1 MNRKSL
7 RRVLVF
13 PYRYR
18 SANVLLTLFLVLS
31 LGSGTIAQVQAQ
43 GGSELQRAEVGTV
56 KFIVPEGF
64 QLEQT
69 ESRRLAFMRSR
80 SNPLGLFVTIAERQ
94 LNDQYLTDLSDNLVT
109 QLHPGADG
117 FKWKLLGTLEPSLSR
132 FQANRGVIKGLKG
145 TTFVQVDYVVVKV
158 QDQDIVIGSIAQF
171 GEERTATFLF
181 DLEGREYS
189 VPGWQALF
197 RLISSVTGEKDNEQR

>member
-1 MNRKSL
+1 MNRMSL
-7 RRVLVF
+7 RQVLMF
-13 PYRYR
+13 PHRYR
-18 SANVLLTLFLVLS
+18 SANVMLTIFLVLF
-31 LGSGTIAQVQAQ
+31 LASGTIAQVQSQ
-43 GGSELQRAEVGTV
+43 DGGELQRAEVGTV
-56 KFIVPEGF
+56 KFVVPAGF

-80 SNPLGLFVTIAERQ
+80 ANPLGLFVSIAEHQ
-94 LNDQYLTDLSDNLVT
+94 VNDQYLTDLSDNLVT
-109 QLHPGADG
+109 QLHPGATG

-132 FQANRGVIKGLKG
+132 FQTTRGVIKGLKG
-145 TTFVQVDYVVVKV
+145 KNFVQVDYVVVKV

-181 DLEGREYS
+181 DVEGREYS

-197 RLISSVTGEKDNEQR
+197 RLTSSVTGEKQNEQR